1 MPLSHVSQSP
11 IQMPSEPGS
20 ITWRVLYL
28 QLHLM
33 PLPAPLLG
41 MWTPPTPRMVRPRH
55 LRDAVALNGT
65 KQWDKHAIK
74 DPITNAKPQSGC
86 SRDHE

>member
-33 PLPAPLLG
+33 PLPAPLLEDVDTTNTTHG
-41 MWTPPTPRMVRPRH
+41 QTTTP
-55 LRDAVALNGT
+55 
-65 KQWDKHAIK
+65 
-74 DPITNAKPQSGC
+74 SGC
-86 SRDHE
+86 SRTQWDKAMG